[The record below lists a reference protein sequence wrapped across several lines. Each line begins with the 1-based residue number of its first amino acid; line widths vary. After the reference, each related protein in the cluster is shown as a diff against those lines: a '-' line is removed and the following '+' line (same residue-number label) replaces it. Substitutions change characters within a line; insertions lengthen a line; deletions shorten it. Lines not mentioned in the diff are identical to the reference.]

1 MKTSYTTLMQS
12 KYFNPAINSAI
23 FDGPLRIYFAQFQ
36 ESMALKIYFLS
47 QQKLNDEMARA
58 KKLSKASGANI
69 LIIVYPTVD
78 SFDLSFEGGQGAGPF
93 KVEKW
98 REDIVIGLRGPL
110 EEEHLDLFMDTLRL
124 TMENWRP
131 APIELATTLM

>member
-1 MKTSYTTLMQS
+1 MRTSYTTLMQS

-36 ESMALKIYFLS
+36 ESAALKIYFLA
-47 QQKLNDEMARA
+47 QQKFNDEIARA
-58 KKLSKASGANI
+58 KLKSKASGANVMV
-69 LIIVYPTVD
+69 IVYPSVE
-78 SFDLSFEGGQGAGPF
+78 SFDLSFEGENPAGPF

-110 EEEHLDLFMDTLRL
+110 EEEHLDLFMDQLRL
-124 TMENWRP
+124 TLENWRP
-131 APIELATTLM
+131 APLEVATSLM